1 MFITSTLRKV
11 LHVQLDLA
19 EKLCF
24 TSACYRNGASAYGI
38 FQEATESSVR
48 FGSVFFRRFGSVR
61 FGGKFKTNHRT
72 FCSKNGQESSFFSH
86 LFSIILL
93 KLDMTARIVFDISD
107 YVYHLQWFD
116 Q

>member
-48 FGSVFFRRFGSVR
+48 FGSVRCFFGGSVR
-61 FGGKFKTNHRT
+61 FGSVENLKQTT
-72 FCSKNGQESSFFSH
+72 EFFVQKMARNRAFSAIFFQ
-86 LFSIILL
+86 LF
-93 KLDMTARIVFDISD
+93 
-107 YVYHLQWFD
+107 Y
-116 Q
+116 